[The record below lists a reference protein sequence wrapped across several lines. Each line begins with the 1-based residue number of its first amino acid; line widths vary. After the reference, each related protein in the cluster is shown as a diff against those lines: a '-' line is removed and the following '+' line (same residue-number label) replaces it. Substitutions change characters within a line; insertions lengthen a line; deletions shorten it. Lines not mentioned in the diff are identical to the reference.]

1 MIRTDLGRRI
11 ELVAMDPHFHDIT
24 VALHRAAGADGRP
37 AYDVHSYSTR
47 HGARDRLAG
56 IVAAMREVAGMEAA
70 PESPL
75 RVRFACGAA
84 HEQAVRRAFVEA
96 SKLDPGEPPAPRP
109 LEIHDKKTGATI
121 RVLAEG
127 GGRYRA
133 IAVGGAGGGDPKV
146 ARRVATLA
154 GGLAKLA
161 GMERVPDAS
170 DQVCFACGRGHDR
183 LVAMLLKLALNAR
196 GVLRAQEMAA
206 ARGVLAAPSQQ
217 R

>member
-24 VALHRAAGADGRP
+24 VALHRAVGADGGP
-37 AYDVHSYSTR
+37 AYDIHSYSTR
-47 HGARDRLAG
+47 PGAHERLAG
-56 IVAAMREVAGMEAA
+56 IVAAMQEVAGMEAA

-75 RVRFACGAA
+75 RVRFACGEA
-84 HEQAVRRAFVEA
+84 HEQATRRAFTEA
-96 SKLDPGEPPAPRP
+96 CKLDPGEALEARP
-109 LEIHDKKTGATI
+109 MELYDKKTDATI
-121 RVLAEG
+121 RVIAEG
-127 GGRYRA
+127 GGLYRA
-133 IAVGGAGGGDPKV
+133 TADADGAKV
-146 ARRVATLA
+146 VRRVATMA

-161 GMERVPDAS
+161 GMEQIPAS
-170 DQVCFACGRGHDR
+170 IDQVRFACGRDHHR

-196 GVLRAQEMAA
+196 GVLREQELAA

>member
-47 HGARDRLAG
+47 HGAGDRLAG
-56 IVAAMREVAGMEAA
+56 IVAAMQEVAGMEAA

-84 HEQAVRRAFVEA
+84 HELAARRAFVEA
-96 SKLDPGEPPAPRP
+96 CKLDPEQPPAPRP
-109 LEIHDKKTGATI
+109 LEIHDKKTAATI
-121 RVLAEG
+121 RVLAEAG
-127 GGRYRA
+127 GYYRA
-133 IAVGGAGGGDPKV
+133 VAVGGDGGPKV

-154 GGLAKLA
+154 AGLAKLA
-161 GMERVPDAS
+161 GMEQVPGAGDT
-170 DQVCFACGRGHDR
+170 VRFACGIGHDR